1 MPTVTYKCKDSG
13 KIKKKTFA
21 YNAMGKAQSH
31 EFAKLM
37 GGKKKNNPG
46 PKEEVSSATKNKSK
60 LNKEIKKN
68 KNDKKDTRFAD
79 QVYTK
84 KRVDDHLKKTGYH
97 TAKGIRGTKKSK
109 YHEAGMGNLSGT
121 SMFS

>member
-46 PKEEVSSATKNKSK
+46 PKSEVKSSKNKSK
-60 LNKEIKKN
+60 LEKDIEKN
-68 KNDKKDTRFAD
+68 KKDKKDTRFAD
-79 QVYTK
+79 QIYRK
-84 KRVDDHLKKTGYH
+84 SKVDASLEKEGYH
-97 TAKGIRGTKKSK
+97 TAKGIRGTKKSI
-109 YHEAGMGNLSGT
+109 YHETGMGNMSGT

>member
-46 PKEEVSSATKNKSK
+46 PKEEVSSSKKKSK
-60 LNKEIKKN
+60 LDKDIEENKN
-68 KNDKKDTRFAD
+68 KKKDTSFAD
-79 QVYTK
+79 KIYRK
-84 KRVDDHLKKTGYH
+84 SKVDASLKKEGYH
-97 TAKGIRGTKKSK
+97 TAEGLRGTKKSK
-109 YHEAGMGNLSGT
+109 YHESGIGNMSGT
-121 SMFS
+121 AMFS